1 MLTPR
6 DAFTVGAAVV
16 IYWALFT
23 VAFTLLTWSQP

>member
-6 DAFTVGAAVV
+6 DAFTVGTAVV

-23 VAFTLLTWSQP
+23 VALTLLTWGWP